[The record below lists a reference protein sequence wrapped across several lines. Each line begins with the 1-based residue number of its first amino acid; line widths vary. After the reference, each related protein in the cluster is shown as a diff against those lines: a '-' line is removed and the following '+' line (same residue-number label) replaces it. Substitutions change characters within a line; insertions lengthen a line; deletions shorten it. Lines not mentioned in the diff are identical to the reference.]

1 MTSLAAS
8 AAGLSPE
15 FFRED
20 LLIDDFLSEGFP
32 DFFSGIPAD
41 LILDALAPLDFA
53 GAAVCLDDRVSE
65 LVLMA
70 VFFVDDLAL
79 PMTS

>member
-1 MTSLAAS
+1 MAAS
-8 AAGLSPE
+8 LAGLSPE

-20 LLIDDFLSEGFP
+20 SLIDDFLSEGFP
-32 DFFSGIPAD
+32 DFLAGIPAD
-41 LILDALAPLDFA
+41 LILEALAPLDFA

-70 VFFVDDLAL
+70 VFSVDDLAL
-79 PMTS
+79 SMAS